1 MPQNR
6 DEPFSSLLCG
16 SGKSDAGIWQME
28 AVAERKW
35 GIIYKQTAIEEKD
48 DYQEKNGNSL

>member
-6 DEPFSSLLCG
+6 DEPFPSLLCG